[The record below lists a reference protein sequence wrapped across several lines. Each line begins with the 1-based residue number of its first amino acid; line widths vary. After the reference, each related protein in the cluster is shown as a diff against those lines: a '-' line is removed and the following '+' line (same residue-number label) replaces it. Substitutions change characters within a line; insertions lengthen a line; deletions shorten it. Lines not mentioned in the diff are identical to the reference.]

1 VKIAGLGT
9 LLVLTAAAA
18 HSGEKFPKCFSAS
31 REGHCVADVVEGNRL
46 PPGKYVLTARVS
58 GSLHN
63 WDCPSFFVQV
73 AE

>member
-46 PPGKYVLTARVS
+46 PPGNT
-58 GSLHN
+58 
-63 WDCPSFFVQV
+63 C
-73 AE
+73 